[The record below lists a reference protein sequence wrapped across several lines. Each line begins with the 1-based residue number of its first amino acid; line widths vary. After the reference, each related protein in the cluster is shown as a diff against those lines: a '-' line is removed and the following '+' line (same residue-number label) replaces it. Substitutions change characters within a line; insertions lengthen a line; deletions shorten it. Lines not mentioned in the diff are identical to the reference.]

1 MNYRHIERLCGV
13 LLILAFAPL
22 AAAAEESPVTPP
34 EFVYCTVCHGMQL
47 RGNRNI
53 EAPRLSQMDAWYI
66 EQQLQSFKKGWR
78 GTHEAD
84 LVGME
89 MRPMAAALTDRQIQ
103 AAAEFAEESRAPLPP
118 TTIDGN
124 PEAGRAHYST
134 CAACH
139 GPDAGGNQALGAP
152 PLSGLND
159 WYLVR
164 QLQNFRDGARGSHP
178 DDIYGAQMRASVALL
193 PDEQAIRDVIAYITS
208 LQAN

>member
-1 MNYRHIERLCGV
+1 MIYRHIERLCGV
-13 LLILAFAPL
+13 LLILVFAPL
-22 AAAAEESPVTPP
+22 AAAADESPVTPA

-66 EQQLQSFKKGWR
+66 EQQLKSFKNGWR
-78 GTHEAD
+78 GTHQGD

-89 MRPMAAALTDRQIQ
+89 MRPMAAALTDQQIR
-103 AAAEFAEESRAPLPP
+103 AAAEFAEASQAPLPP
-118 TTIDGN
+118 ATVDGN
-124 PEAGRAHYST
+124 AEAGRAHYTT

-139 GPDAGGNQALGAP
+139 GPDASGNEALGAP
-152 PLSGLND
+152 PLYGLND

-164 QLQNFRDGARGSHP
+164 QLENFRDGVRGSNP
-178 DDIYGAQMRASVALL
+178 DDVYGAQMRASVALL